1 MTKKLKTL
9 VAPNQPTPGQ
19 TLTIYSVAGRLVS
32 EFDAILKHDAA
43 EITKTDYKVLNPLKF
58 KDMYVLR
65 NLNDHKT
72 YVLKRFNG
80 NWDIT

>member
-1 MTKKLKTL
+1 MTKRLKTL
-9 VAPNQPTPGQ
+9 TVPESPKTGQ